1 MRFFWTMWYST
12 VSIPKELLPQTFIL
26 RTVQERVAGK
36 QMEAAILETNYWCAE
51 EATYQATDDRTISAE
66 AVYRNGIGRCGE
78 ESVFTVNALRSIG
91 IPARQVYAH
100 RWAHC
105 DDNHAWVEVWCEGT
119 WHFLGAVSRKRFW
132 IWDGSSMHLPAL

>member
-12 VSIPKELLPQTFIL
+12 VSIPKELLLQTLFYAQL
-26 RTVQERVAGK
+26 QERVAGK

-51 EATYQATDDRTISAE
+51 EAIIRQRMTVPSAE

-119 WHFLGAVSRKRFW
+119 WHFWEL
-132 IWDGSSMHLPAL
+132 